1 MTDELLFKYFS
12 NEASA
17 EEVAQIEQ
25 WLEEDPARQ
34 SEFDSAHYLFN
45 AMILHSD

>member
-34 SEFDSAHYLFN
+34 SEFDSAR
-45 AMILHSD
+45 